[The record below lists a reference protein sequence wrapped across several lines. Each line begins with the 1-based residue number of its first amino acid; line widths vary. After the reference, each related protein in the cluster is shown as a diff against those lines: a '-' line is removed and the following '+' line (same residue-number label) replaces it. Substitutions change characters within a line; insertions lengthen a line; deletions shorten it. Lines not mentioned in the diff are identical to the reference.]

1 VNVGSFIGVLL
12 SISPQLTLFVVA
24 YSALGSALTLGA
36 FGNRLKHLTF
46 EGVKKEANFRFGLVR
61 VREHAEE
68 IAFYDGGTLYI
79 YILLLYIVY
88 MNIYKQL
95 AYAMMYCMP

>member
-1 VNVGSFIGVLL
+1 MHTLHYLITGLAVAFVGKAVNVGSFIGVLL

-68 IAFYDGGTLYI
+68 IAFYDGGT
-79 YILLLYIVY
+79 IVIHY
-88 MNIYKQL
+88 
-95 AYAMMYCMP
+95 